1 MYIKNQKIIDVKLS
15 SGFLT
20 LGKMV
25 KDKFGYLRIMTVKLS
40 ISYIFLLIR
49 SNA

>member
-1 MYIKNQKIIDVKLS
+1 MDDGFFYF

-25 KDKFGYLRIMTVKLS
+25 KKRMERLL
-40 ISYIFLLIR
+40 FLFFE
-49 SNA
+49 